1 GSARFN
7 VCLTDLLG
15 SLLVTLIGR
24 KVSPKMGHAPR
35 RLVSALYV
43 KPPWVPVEV
52 RIGQKW
58 RRANVLRQADRR
70 GLCLVSIRGPAPES
84 DPIMVPLSTIRIP
97 SDPPVARKRPDT
109 RPNFRVK
116 KPTAEGG
123 SE

>member
-1 GSARFN
+1 GPR
-7 VCLTDLLG
+7 
-15 SLLVTLIGR
+15 
-24 KVSPKMGHAPR
+24 PR
-35 RLVSALYV
+35 RLVSALFI

-52 RIGQKW
+52 RIGQ
-58 RRANVLRQADRR
+58 NQRR

-97 SDPPVARKRPDT
+97 SNPPVARKKPDT

-116 KPTAEGG
+116 KPRDAGDATEGG